1 MEKSYETFG
10 TFLRRMRLRAGYGL
24 RAFALAVGLQP
35 SNLSNIER
43 SKISPPQAADRL
55 RVMAEALGI
64 IEGSAEW
71 QHLFDLAAQ
80 YKEGAL
86 PADIKEVVSKRKG
99 IPILL
104 RTVDNRKLSEKQLH
118 ELTEYVNK
126 HF

>member
-1 MEKSYETFG
+1 MEKSYDGFG
-10 TFLRRMRLRAGYGL
+10 MFLRQARLRAGYGL
-24 RAFALAVGLQP
+24 RAFAFAVGLQP

-43 SKISPPQAADRL
+43 GKISPPQAAERL
-55 RVMAEALGI
+55 RLMAEALGI

-71 QHLFDLAAQ
+71 NKLFDLAAQ
-80 YKEGAL
+80 YKEGTL
-86 PADIKEVVSKRKG
+86 PPDIKEVASSKKG

-104 RTVDNRKLSEKQLH
+104 RTVDNKKLTEKQLR